1 MNVHTFPVLRLLADG
16 KFHSGQTIAQHLNI
30 SRATVWNTIKQAE
43 TLGINIFSVRG
54 RGYKLAQAVTLLD
67 EQAIFQSMGNIGHLG
82 YAASLLNLEIHDHLE
97 STNTYL
103 MKKLSS
109 GVAHATCV
117 AANLQTNGRGRRGRS
132 WQAGLGASLTFSLLW
147 RFQCGAS
154 ALSGLSLAVGVAL
167 VRALHSFGITQVQL
181 KWPNDVL
188 IGREKL
194 AGILIELQGDME
206 GPSAAVIGIGI
217 NLNLPESIKQQI
229 DQPTT
234 DLTSVSPQA
243 INPNELLGVLLK
255 NLAEVLSDF
264 EQYGFAQLRDEW
276 TKHHA
281 YHLQSIKMLHP
292 DGRETVGTVIDVAED
307 GILLVRTA
315 QGDQRFLSGEISL
328 RGV

>member
-1 MNVHTFPVLRLLADG
+1 MNAHTFPILRLLSDG
-16 KFHSGQTIAQHLNI
+16 KFHSGQTIAQQLKV
-30 SRATVWNTIKQAE
+30 SRATVWNAIKQAE
-43 TLGINIFSVRG
+43 VLGINIFSVRG
-54 RGYKLAQAVTLLD
+54 RGYKLAQAVILLDQQAILNAVGEQTTLL
-67 EQAIFQSMGNIGHLG
+67 EV
-82 YAASLLNLEIHDHLE
+82 EVHDHLE

-103 MKKLSS
+103 MKKISI
-109 GVAHATCV
+109 AHAQATCV
-117 AANLQTNGRGRRGRS
+117 AANLQTNGRGRRGRT

-167 VRALHSFGITQVQL
+167 VRALHSFGISQAQL

-234 DLTSVSPQA
+234 DLASASPQT

-255 NLAEVLSDF
+255 NLTEVLSNF
-264 EQYGFAQLRDEW
+264 ERHGFAQLRDEW

-281 YHLQSIKMLHP
+281 YHQQAVKMLHP
-292 DGRETVGTVIDVAED
+292 DGSESVGTVVDVAED

-315 QGDQRFLSGEISL
+315 QGEQRFLSGEISL

>member
-1 MNVHTFPVLRLLADG
+1 MP
-16 KFHSGQTIAQHLNI
+16 
-30 SRATVWNTIKQAE
+30 
-43 TLGINIFSVRG
+43 
-54 RGYKLAQAVTLLD
+54 
-67 EQAIFQSMGNIGHLG
+67 
-82 YAASLLNLEIHDHLE
+82 NLEIHDHLE

-103 MKKLSS
+103 MKKVSS
-109 GVAHATCV
+109 GLAHATCV

-147 RFQCGAS
+147 RFQCGAA

-167 VRALHSFGITQVQL
+167 VRALHSLGITQAQL

-229 DQPTT
+229 DQPAT
-234 DLTSVSPQA
+234 DLASVSTQA

-255 NLAEVLSDF
+255 NLVAVLRDF

-281 YHLQSIKMLHP
+281 YHLQAVKMLHP
-292 DGRETVGTVIDVAED
+292 DGRETLGTVIDVAED

-328 RGV
+328 RSV

>member
-1 MNVHTFPVLRLLADG
+1 MNLYTFPILRLLADG
-16 KFHSGQTIAQHLNI
+16 KFHSGQKIALQLNV
-30 SRATVWNTIKQAE
+30 SRATVWNAIKQAE
-43 TLGINIFSVRG
+43 ALGVEVFSVRG
-54 RGYKLAQAVTLLD
+54 RGYKLAQAFTLLD
-67 EQAIFQSMGNIGHLG
+67 EQAVLQAISQAKGFQD
-82 YAASLLNLEIHDHLE
+82 SLLTLEIHDHLE

-103 MKKLSS
+103 MKKVS
-109 GVAHATCV
+109 GGLAHATCV

-147 RFQCGAS
+147 RFQCGA
-154 ALSGLSLAVGVAL
+154 AVLSGLSLAVGVAL
-167 VRALHSFGITQVQL
+167 VRALHSLGITQAQL

-229 DQPTT
+229 DQPAT
-234 DLTSVSPQA
+234 DLASVSTQV

-255 NLAEVLSDF
+255 NLVEVLRDF

-281 YHLQSIKMLHP
+281 YHLQAVKMLHP

-307 GILLVRTA
+307 GILLVRSA

-328 RGV
+328 RAAE